1 MKNTVLTPALT
12 GISTFRFKDTCSS
25 DLGII
30 ITKTPE
36 EKIPER
42 DVETISVPGR
52 NGDLVFDKGRY
63 NNVPREYSCAVL
75 PELIQNQTDYLMAV
89 LSGDMDVW
97 TETDSAYLLELSKV
111 IQLLSPTAQYF
122 RLEDSYDPRI
132 YRMARVSGGISVENI
147 VNQAGIFSV
156 EFDCKPQKFL
166 ISGDVPKIFTEAT
179 PQINRFLFNFSEQT
193 AKPLIRVTG
202 SGAGDISVGGINV
215 ELKDLTDPI
224 TLDCEMQNAY
234 GQTGD
239 GPLVNK
245 NAVIYA
251 PEFPQLP
258 PGSCAVSWSGGVE
271 RVEIIPRWWT
281 L

>member
-1 MKNTVLTPALT
+1 MENTVLTPILT
-12 GISTFRFKDTCSS
+12 GISTFRFKNTCSR

-36 EKIPER
+36 DSIPER
-42 DVETISVPGR
+42 DVETVSIPGR
-52 NGDLVFDKGRY
+52 NGNLVFDKGRY
-63 NNVPREYSCAVL
+63 NNVTRTYACAVL
-75 PELIQNQTDYLMAV
+75 PEFLNDRTDYLMAV
-89 LSGDMDVW
+89 LSGDMDGW
-97 TETDSAYLLELSKV
+97 TETDSAYLLALSKV

-122 RLEDSYDPRI
+122 RLEDSYDQRI
-132 YRMARVSGGISVENI
+132 YRIARVSSGISVENI

-166 ISGDVPKIFTEAT
+166 ISGDVAKIFTEAT

-215 ELKDLTDPI
+215 EVKDLTDPI

-245 NAVIYA
+245 NSVIYA
-251 PEFPQLP
+251 PEFPHLP
-258 PGSCAVSWSGGVE
+258 PGRCAVSWSGGIE